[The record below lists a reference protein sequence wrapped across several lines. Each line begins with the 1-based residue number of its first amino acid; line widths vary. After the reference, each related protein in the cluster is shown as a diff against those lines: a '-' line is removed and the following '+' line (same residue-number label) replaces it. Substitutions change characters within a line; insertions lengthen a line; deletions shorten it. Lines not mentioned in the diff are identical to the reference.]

1 VPALT
6 SYHMRRSVPFALLV
20 LAAAVFAW
28 IWFVTDTIRQ
38 MRVIAS
44 IATTAVTLFLL
55 LLWLAFLSHLP
66 RSIRLGV
73 PLGVVLAI
81 GAGSA
86 VFRIKGVTGDFV
98 PILALRRT
106 RPAVAP
112 SAPPRP
118 SATPTRVPAP
128 ETILPSP
135 GVETAGPPPSTR
147 ELASSAVS
155 SPSTPAPDFPQF
167 LGPARNGILAGV
179 RLDRDWSARPP
190 RRVWRRDVG
199 EAWSGFAVAGGVAV
213 TQEQHG
219 PQERVVAYDLATG
232 AVLWSHADDARFD
245 TVVAGVGPRATPT
258 IAGGRVFT
266 MGATGILNA
275 LDLATGRRLWSQQ
288 VVESN
293 GASLPEWG
301 KSTSPLAVG
310 KRVVVSAGGPAGR
323 SLVAYRAETGEPAW
337 AAGNDRSAYGSPQ
350 VLTLLGRPQI
360 VIFNQGSI
368 AGHDPET
375 GVVLWEHGWP
385 AQQPNVAPAVALA
398 DDRILFSS
406 GYGIGSKAFR
416 LSALPDGSYR
426 ADVVWESPRLKSKF
440 ANMVLYRGFVYGL
453 DDGVMTCIDPS
464 TGERRWKG
472 RRYGHGQLLLA
483 GDVLLVQ
490 TEEGEVVLLDPS
502 PEGSREVARFT
513 ALSGKTWNPPA
524 LAGSRLVVRNDR
536 EAAVYDLPSA
546 N

>member
-1 VPALT
+1 
-6 SYHMRRSVPFALLV
+6 MRRPVLFALLV

-44 IATTAVTLFLL
+44 IITTAVTLLLL
-55 LLWLAFLSHLP
+55 LLWMAFLSRLP
-66 RSIRLGV
+66 RTIRLGV

-81 GAGSA
+81 AAGSA

-98 PILALRRT
+98 PILALRRA
-106 RPAVAP
+106 RPPAPP
-112 SAPPRP
+112 SAPSLPIT
-118 SATPTRVPAP
+118 TPTSVPTP
-128 ETILPSP
+128 EAILPSP
-135 GVETAGPPPSTR
+135 AAETATTSTRAVPST
-147 ELASSAVS
+147 AVS
-155 SPSTPAPDFPQF
+155 APSTPAADFPQF
-167 LGPARNGILAGV
+167 LGPARNGILTGV
-179 RLDRDWSARPP
+179 HLDRDWSTRPP
-190 RRVWRRDVG
+190 RRLWRRDVG

-219 PQERVVAYDLATG
+219 TQEWVVAYDLATG
-232 AVLWSHADDARFD
+232 AVLWTHADDARFD

-288 VVESN
+288 VVEAN
-293 GASLPEWG
+293 GAPLPEWG

-323 SLVAYRAETGEPAW
+323 SLVAYDAETGELGW

-350 VLTLLGRPQI
+350 AFSLLGRPQV

-368 AGHDPET
+368 AGHDLET
-375 GVVLWEHGWP
+375 GVVLWEHAWP

-406 GYGIGSKAFR
+406 GYGIGSKAFQ
-416 LSALPDGSYR
+416 LAALPDGRYQ
-426 ADVVWESPRLKSKF
+426 ADLVWESPRLKSKF

-453 DDGVMTCIDPS
+453 DDGVMTCIDP
-464 TGERRWKG
+464 TGGERRWKG
-472 RRYGHGQLLLA
+472 GRYGHGQLLLA

-502 PEGSREVARFT
+502 PEGSRELARFT

-524 LAGSRLVVRNDR
+524 LAGSRLVMRNDR
-536 EAAVYDLPSA
+536 EAAVYELPS

>member
-1 VPALT
+1 
-6 SYHMRRSVPFALLV
+6 MRRSLPFALLV
-20 LAAAVFAW
+20 LAAGVFVW

-38 MRVIAS
+38 MRIIAS
-44 IATTAVTLFLL
+44 IATTGVTLFLL

-73 PLGVVLAI
+73 PLGVVAAI
-81 GAGSA
+81 AAGSA

-98 PILALRRT
+98 PILALRRAH
-106 RPAVAP
+106 PAVPP
-112 SAPPRP
+112 SAPPLP
-118 SATPTRVPAP
+118 SATSRPAP
-128 ETILPSP
+128 EKILPSP
-135 GVETAGPPPSTR
+135 ATETAGPPSSTR
-147 ELASSAVS
+147 ELAPSAVS
-155 SPSTPAPDFPQF
+155 SASTPAPDFPQF
-167 LGPARNGILAGV
+167 LGPARDGILTGV
-179 RLDRDWSARPP
+179 RLGRDWSARPP
-190 RRVWRRDVG
+190 RQVWRKSVG
-199 EAWSGFAVAGGVAV
+199 EAWSGFAVAGGVTV

-219 PQERVVAYDLATG
+219 PQEWVVAYDLATG
-232 AVLWSHADDARFD
+232 AVLWSHADNARFD

-258 IAGGRVFT
+258 IAEGRVFT

-301 KSTSPLAVG
+301 KSTSPLSVG

-323 SLVAYRAETGEPAW
+323 SLVAYRAETGELAW
-337 AAGNDRSAYGSPQ
+337 AAGNDRSGYGSPQ

-375 GVVLWEHGWP
+375 GMMLWEHGWP

-406 GYGIGSKAFR
+406 GYGIGSKAFH
-416 LSALPDGSYR
+416 LAALPDGRYQ
-426 ADVVWESPRLKSKF
+426 ADLVWESPRLKSKF
-440 ANMVLYRGFVYGL
+440 ANMVLHREFVYGL
-453 DDGVMTCIDPS
+453 DDGVMTCIDPTS
-464 TGERRWKG
+464 GERRWKG
-472 RRYGHGQLLLA
+472 GRYGHGQLLLA
-483 GDVLLVQ
+483 GDLLLVQ

-502 PEGSREVARFT
+502 PEASREVARFT

-536 EAAVYDLPSA
+536 EAAVYELPSA